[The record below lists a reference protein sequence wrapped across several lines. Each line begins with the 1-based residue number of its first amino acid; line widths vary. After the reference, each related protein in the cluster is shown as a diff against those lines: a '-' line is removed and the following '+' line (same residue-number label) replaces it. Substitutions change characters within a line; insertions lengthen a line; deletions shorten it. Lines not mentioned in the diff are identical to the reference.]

1 MHATVKNIQALK
13 EIIQEMDKKIY
24 TYRIEQSELLA
35 VCKLTLAELY
45 EGEKLY
51 SELLDDKASIIHD
64 YLVMVDAEI
73 VILEALRELKFNE
86 LENCLK

>member
-1 MHATVKNIQALK
+1 MNPIVKNIQLL
-13 EIIQEMDKKIY
+13 EELIQEMDKKIY
-24 TYRIEQSELLA
+24 IYRIEQSELLA
-35 VCKLTLAELY
+35 ACKLTLAKLY

-64 YLVMVDAEI
+64 YLMMVDAEI